1 MLRQVSATANIR
13 DRSIFDNPWAA
24 GMSHIARPE
33 TRRAALIELR
43 MQYRKHHRMRVRG
56 ECGQPIHPAESRDEM
71 AAIQRRIKIIESLC
85 K

>member
-24 GMSHIARPE
+24 GMNHIARPE
-33 TRRAALIELR
+33 TRHTAIVELR
-43 MQYRKHHRMRVRG
+43 IQYRKHHRMRVRG
-56 ECGQPIHPAESRDEM
+56 ESGQPVHPAESRDEM